1 MLKAFKYKL
10 NPNKEQITL
19 LNKHFGC
26 VRFIFNRYLNE
37 RKTEYK
43 NNKNSINYNQTASSL
58 TELKKTEEFKWLKE
72 VNSQTLQQSLKNLDT
87 AYSNFFKKRA
97 NFPKFK
103 SKHDKNSF
111 CVPQFV
117 SIKDNKLFIPKFKQG
132 IDLIYHRKINGTIK
146 QCTITKT
153 CTGEY
158 FVSVLVETTHNK
170 LPKTGKSVGVD
181 LGLKDF
187 AITSDGFK
195 YKNNRYT
202 KTYAKKLKK
211 AQRCLSRKKKG
222 SHRYEKQRLKVA
234 RIHKKITNSRTD
246 NLHKVS
252 TDLIRQY
259 DVIVLEDLNV
269 KGMVKNRKLSKSISD
284 ASWGTFIQMLTYKAE
299 WNDKQIVRI
308 SRWFPS
314 SKTCHCCGYINKSL
328 TLKDRDWTCP
338 SCGEYL
344 DRDLNASKNILK
356 EGLNNIS
363 TGTVDYRRGDHI
375 RPSSDGIVR
384 ETSKIRVELPSE
396 AHAV

>member
-195 YKNNRYT
+195 YKNNRFT

-252 TDLIRQY
+252 
-259 DVIVLEDLNV
+259 
-269 KGMVKNRKLSKSISD
+269 
-284 ASWGTFIQMLTYKAE
+284 YKAE

-308 SRWFPS
+308 NRWFPS
-314 SKTCHCCGYINKSL
+314 SKTCNCCGYINQSL
-328 TLKDRDWTCP
+328 TLKDREWTCP

-363 TGTVDYRRGDHI
+363 TGTVDYRCGDHI